1 MSSAFLVTLWSEN
14 AERAGR
20 HLADWYPHSADK
32 EMAER
37 VGAHSQPQGRWPEG
51 PRRPRSPPTVCRH
64 PPGAMLQ
71 AGRAGHSQGCGRALL
86 RAAWGCRRL
95 VGGVAWASGGGRALP
110 WLGVCDE
117 AVFFLPEGSGDAS
130 PECPADSPLCL
141 GQALHSQMRELT
153 CLDSDTEA
161 PHSGRPGAM
170 RAGGAGPVWAGGAAG
185 ASTAPSTL

>member
-1 MSSAFLVTLWSEN
+1 MSRSGCSLLSSIAASPTAAPSSASGPQLSALVVGGACLTATLASPTLGPPFPSVATFLPCSYWAMSSAFLVTLWSEN

-110 WLGVCDE
+110 WLGGV
-117 AVFFLPEGSGDAS
+117 
-130 PECPADSPLCL
+130 
-141 GQALHSQMRELT
+141 
-153 CLDSDTEA
+153 
-161 PHSGRPGAM
+161 
-170 RAGGAGPVWAGGAAG
+170 
-185 ASTAPSTL
+185 